1 MKRALVYG
9 LAITGEAVAAGLLA
23 HGYDIVVA
31 DDQPTPVRVAAAD
44 RLGTELIG
52 APEIDEIARLM
63 ESCDLVCP
71 APGVPENHDVIR
83 AAVAGGV
90 PVVTELDLAYEWEA
104 DRPGGPR
111 PMLAVTGTDGKTTT
125 TMLVAAMVRAAGR
138 RAAEVG
144 NTEVPLVAALDTD
157 AEVFVVECSSFR
169 LNWLRSFRAES
180 SVWLNLAPDHQNWH
194 SSMAAYESSKSR
206 LWSHLRSTDTAIG
219 NIDDEVVMR
228 NLARVHA
235 RRRTFGGADAD
246 YRLEGDA
253 LVGPA
258 GEITTTAQM
267 ARALP
272 HDVANALA
280 AAAVVLEA
288 GLADTAAVRQA
299 LASFDHPP
307 HRIELVGE
315 AGDVRWYND
324 SKATTPH
331 AALTA
336 IRGFDHIVLLA
347 GGRNKGLDLAS
358 LATEHERVVGV
369 VGLGEAGTEIA
380 ESFAPYCPVR
390 VASSMA
396 QAVELA
402 AAMAEPGDVV
412 LLSPACASFDWY
424 PDGGYPARG
433 EEFKHLVMKRLQA
446 SSGSSPRTDD
456 AAERSDR

>member
-9 LAITGEAVAAGLLA
+9 LAITGEAVAAGLMT
-23 HGYDIVVA
+23 HGYDVVIA
-31 DDQPTPVRVAAAD
+31 DDQPTPVRIAAAD

-52 APEIDEIARLM
+52 APEVDEIVRLM

-83 AAVAGGV
+83 AAVAVGV

-104 DRPGGPR
+104 ERPGGPR

-125 TMLVAAMVRAAGR
+125 TMLVAAMVRAGGR

-144 NTEVPLVAALDTD
+144 NTDVPLVAALDTD

-206 LWSHLRSTDTAIG
+206 LWAHLRPTDTAVG

-228 NLARVHA
+228 HLARVHA

-246 YRLEGDA
+246 YRREGDA
-253 LVGPA
+253 LIGPA
-258 GEITTTAQM
+258 GEITTTDQM

-288 GLADTAAVRQA
+288 GLADTAAVRRA

-315 AGDVRWYND
+315 AGDVRWFND

-331 AALTA
+331 AALDRDPRLRPHRPA
-336 IRGFDHIVLLA
+336 RRWPQQGSRSGQPGHRARA
-347 GGRNKGLDLAS
+347 GGRCRRPRRGRDGDR
-358 LATEHERVVGV
+358 RVVR
-369 VGLGEAGTEIA
+369 
-380 ESFAPYCPVR
+380 PVLPGARRLVDGPGRRPGRGDGRARRRRTAVARLRQLRLVPPRR
-390 VASSMA
+390 V
-396 QAVELA
+396 
-402 AAMAEPGDVV
+402 
-412 LLSPACASFDWY
+412 
-424 PDGGYPARG
+424 
-433 EEFKHLVMKRLQA
+433 
-446 SSGSSPRTDD
+446 PRP
-456 AAERSDR
+456 R